1 MKMRSTTI
9 KIGLLLAGSM
19 LAANAHAA
27 CSAADQAALEKFDR
41 DWSEAGRTGD
51 RAALEAIFADGYS
64 NLSPGAAV
72 DRKTAIDDAVEQ
84 AEKDRAKSEP
94 TPETKHDF
102 YVVNCTGNS
111 ATITH
116 RNTITSGTGDTAKT
130 LYTRSVHQLEKIGGK
145 WQVVSDM
152 GHPLG
157 DVGQVRYMD
166 LEWNIAE
173 LNQDKTWFQRN
184 LADDYSGVGSRDG
197 AFEDKETFLESFGKY
212 KVSVAETRDLDV
224 RVDGDRA
231 IATGLYL
238 TQGTDDKGATFD
250 RRSRF
255 TDVFIKR
262 DGRWQIWSSQGTE
275 VED

>member
-1 MKMRSTTI
+1 MKLPSTTI

-41 DWSEAGRTGD
+41 DWSEAGRKGD
-51 RAALEAIFADGYS
+51 RAALDGIYADGYS

-72 DRKTAIDDAVEQ
+72 DRKTAIDNAVEQ

-94 TPETKHDF
+94 TPAPKHDF

-116 RNTITSGTGDTAKT
+116 RNSITSGTGDAVKT
-130 LYTRSVHQLEKIGGK
+130 RYTRSVHQMEKIGGK

-152 GHPLG
+152 GHPIG
-157 DVGQVRYMD
+157 DAGQIRYMD

-173 LNQDKTWFQRN
+173 LKSDKAWFERN
-184 LADDYSGVGSRDG
+184 LADDYSGVSSRDG
-197 AFEDKETFLESFGKY
+197 ALEDKDNFLAEFGKS
-212 KVSVAETRDLDV
+212 KTSVAETRELDV
-224 RVDGDRA
+224 RVDGERA

-238 TQGTDDKGATFD
+238 SQGTDDKGAKFD
-250 RRSRF
+250 RRTRF

-275 VED
+275 VKD

>member
-1 MKMRSTTI
+1 MKLPSTRI

-19 LAANAHAA
+19 LAANTHAA
-27 CSAADQAALEKFDR
+27 CSAADKAALEKFDR
-41 DWSEAGRTGD
+41 DWSEAGRKGE
-51 RAALEAIFADGYS
+51 RAALEAIYADDYS

-72 DRKTAIDDAVEQ
+72 DRKTAIDEAVEQ

-94 TPETKHDF
+94 AAGPKHDF

-116 RNTITSGTGDTAKT
+116 RNTVTSGTGDTAKT
-130 LYTRSVHQLEKIGGK
+130 LYTRSVHQMEKIGGK
-145 WQVVSDM
+145 WKVVSDM

-157 DVGQVRYMD
+157 DGGQVRYMD

-173 LNQDKTWFQRN
+173 LTADKAWFERN
-184 LADDYSGVGSRDG
+184 LADDYSGVSSLDG
-197 AFEDKETFLESFGKY
+197 ALEDKEKFLAEFGKN
-212 KVSVAETRDLDV
+212 KTSVAETRELDV

-238 TQGTDDKGATFD
+238 NQGTDEKGAKFD
-250 RRSRF
+250 RRTRF

-262 DGRWQIWSSQGTE
+262 DGRWQIWSSQGTQ
-275 VED
+275 VKD